1 MIKMINEPHTSL
13 KCSST
18 DFLGLALLTAAAALV
33 DVKLVDDDVDEVVTV
48 VEVEAAVEVAAV

>member
-1 MIKMINEPHTSL
+1 MIDEPHTSL